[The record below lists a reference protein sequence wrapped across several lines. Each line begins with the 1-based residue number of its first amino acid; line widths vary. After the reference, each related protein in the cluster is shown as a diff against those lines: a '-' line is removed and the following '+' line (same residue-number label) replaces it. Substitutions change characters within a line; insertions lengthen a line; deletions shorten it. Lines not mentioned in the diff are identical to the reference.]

1 MKVHDSCAIYMH
13 FSIIVYDCHLI
24 LGVCLLYNVE
34 SCHIFFLCFLGTSIF
49 NEDHNF
55 KTPDKVS
62 VRDFKHKGRLVCNM

>member
-1 MKVHDSCAIYMH
+1 M
-13 FSIIVYDCHLI
+13 IVAPFTCTFRSLFTIVI
-24 LGVCLLYNVE
+24 LYLVYVYCTMLNRV
-34 SCHIFFLCFLGTSIF
+34 IFFFLCFLGTSIF